1 MRNLT
6 KIERLNKSTSNLME
20 LMEEIIT
27 IRVGGTEDFEY
38 MKELIN
44 TIHNDQLELIEM
56 VDKLEN
62 GEKDTVEIPSFI
74 TKKSS

>member
-20 LMEEIIT
+20 LMEEILT
-27 IRVGGTEDFEY
+27 IRMGGTEDFEY

-62 GEKDTVEIPSFI
+62 GEKDTVEVPSFI
-74 TKKSS
+74 TKKLP

>member
-20 LMEEIIT
+20 LMEEILT
-27 IRVGGTEDFEY
+27 IRMGGTEDFEY

-74 TKKSS
+74 TKKLS